1 MGIYEISLATVVGI
15 NIILALGLN
24 MISGFCGQI
33 SLGHAA
39 FYGIGA
45 YTAAILEMIV
55 DQTGS
60 SKAAILA
67 KTGVPIPLTIAAG
80 MITAGIAGLVVGL
93 ASLRVRHDFL
103 AITTMGVGF
112 LFLGIVRQQEM
123 LGGEL
128 GISGIPSVGLGKIGY
143 LVVVLIIAVLSAA
156 FSLWI
161 KRSWMGFAFD
171 AVADDEDTA
180 RVVTVDVGVY
190 KLAAFAMGTA
200 MAGVAGGLYTYF
212 ARFLMPDDF
221 GFITSITVL
230 SMVAVGG
237 IGSVYGV
244 IAATIIL
251 TLMPEFFRFISDYK
265 LLVYGTLLFAVM
277 RFAPD
282 GLAGFTRDLL
292 ARFKAKRHTQ
302 ETA

>member
-39 FYGIGA
+39 FYGVGA
-45 YTAAILEMIV
+45 YTAAL
-55 DQTGS
+55 
-60 SKAAILA
+60 LA
-67 KTGVPIPLTIAAG
+67 KAGTPIAIAIVAG
-80 MITAGIAGLVVGL
+80 MILAGVVGVVVGL
-93 ASLRVRHDFL
+93 TSLRVRHDFL

-112 LFLGIVRQQEM
+112 LFLGIVRQQEA

-128 GISGIPSVGLGKIGY
+128 GISAIPSTGLSKTAYMIVVMVLVGLFTG
-143 LVVVLIIAVLSAA
+143 

-161 KRSWMGFAFD
+161 KRSWMGFAFE

-180 RVVTVDVGVY
+180 RVLSVDVGAY

-200 MAGVAGGLYTYF
+200 MAGMAGGLYAFF

-230 SMVAVGG
+230 SMVTVGG
-237 IGSVYGV
+237 IGSVFGV
-244 IAATIIL
+244 IAATVIL

-265 LLVYGTLLFAVM
+265 LLVYGALLFAVM
-277 RFAPD
+277 RFAPA
-282 GLAGFTRDLL
+282 GLAGFARDI
-292 ARFKAKRHTQ
+292 ADRYRRQ
-302 ETA
+302 R

>member
-45 YTAAILEMIV
+45 YTAAL
-55 DQTGS
+55 
-60 SKAAILA
+60 LA
-67 KTGVPIPLTIAAG
+67 KAGTPLPAA
-80 MITAGIAGLVVGL
+80 ITAGMVLSGVAGLIVGL
-93 ASLRVRHDFL
+93 TSLRVRHDFL

-112 LFLGIVRQQEM
+112 LFLGIVRQQEA

-128 GISGIPSVGLGKIGY
+128 GVSGIPAPGLDKVGY
-143 LVVVLIIAVLSAA
+143 LILVLVLAALFTA

-161 KRSWMGFAFD
+161 KHSWMGFAFD

-180 RVVTVDVGVY
+180 RVVSVDVAAY
-190 KLAAFAMGTA
+190 KLTAFAMGTA
-200 MAGVAGGLYTYF
+200 IAGVAGGLYAFF

-221 GFITSITVL
+221 GFITSITIL
-230 SMVAVGG
+230 AMVAVGG
-237 IGSVYGV
+237 IGSVFGV
-244 IAATIIL
+244 IVATIIL
-251 TLMPEFFRFISDYK
+251 TLMPELFRFISDYK

-277 RFAPD
+277 RFAPE
-282 GLAGFTRDLL
+282 GLAGF
-292 ARFKAKRHTQ
+292 ARSIAGFIRKSARKK
-302 ETA
+302 EAA

>member
-24 MISGFCGQI
+24 MITGFCGQI

-45 YTAAILEMIV
+45 YTSAL
-55 DQTGS
+55 
-60 SKAAILA
+60 LA
-67 KTGVPIPLTIAAG
+67 KAGTPLPLAIGAG
-80 MITAGIAGLVVGL
+80 MISAGIVGLIAGL

-112 LFLGIVRQQEM
+112 LFLGIVRQQEI

-128 GISGIPSVGLGKIGY
+128 GISGIASPGLGKIGY
-143 LVVVLIIAVLSAA
+143 LGLILLLVALFTV

-180 RVVTVDVGVY
+180 RVMSVDVGAY

-221 GFITSITVL
+221 GFITSISIL

-237 IGSVYGV
+237 IGSVFGV
-244 IAATIIL
+244 IVATAIL

-277 RFAPD
+277 RFAPE
-282 GLAGFTRDLL
+282 GLAGL
-292 ARFKAKRHTQ
+292 ARRLIERIKPEIGAEK
-302 ETA
+302 EVA

>member
-24 MISGFCGQI
+24 TITGFCGQI

-39 FYGIGA
+39 FYGVGA
-45 YTAAILEMIV
+45 YTCAL
-55 DQTGS
+55 
-60 SKAAILA
+60 LA
-67 KTGVPIPLTIAAG
+67 KAGTPLPLAIAAG
-80 MITAGIAGLVVGL
+80 MISAGAVGLVVGL

-112 LFLGIVRQQEM
+112 LFLGVVRQQEI

-128 GISGIPSVGLGKIGY
+128 GISGVPSPGLGKIGY
-143 LVVVLIIAVLSAA
+143 LVLVLFLVALFTA
-156 FSLWI
+156 FNLWI

-180 RVVTVDVGVY
+180 RVMSVDVGAY
-190 KLAAFAMGTA
+190 KLVAFAMGTA
-200 MAGVAGGLYTYF
+200 MAGVAGGLYAYF

-221 GFITSITVL
+221 GFITSISVL

-237 IGSVYGV
+237 IGSVFGV
-244 IAATIIL
+244 IVATIIL

-277 RFAPD
+277 RFAPE
-282 GLAGFTRDLL
+282 GLAGL
-292 ARFKAKRHTQ
+292 ARSLIDRIKPEV
-302 ETA
+302 ETEKEAA

>member
-24 MISGFCGQI
+24 MITGFCGQI

-39 FYGIGA
+39 FYGVGA
-45 YTAAILEMIV
+45 YTCAL
-55 DQTGS
+55 
-60 SKAAILA
+60 LA
-67 KTGVPIPLTIAAG
+67 KAGMPLPVATAAG
-80 MITAGIAGLVVGL
+80 MIAAGLLGLFVGL

-112 LFLGIVRQQEM
+112 LFLGIVRQQDI

-128 GISGIPSVGLGKIGY
+128 GISGIPSAGLDKIGY
-143 LVVVLIIAVLSAA
+143 LALVLALAALSMA

-180 RVVTVDVGVY
+180 RVVSVDVGAY

-200 MAGVAGGLYTYF
+200 MAGVAGGLYTFF

-221 GFITSITVL
+221 GFITSISVL

-237 IGSVYGV
+237 IGSVFGV
-244 IAATIIL
+244 IVATVIL

-277 RFAPD
+277 RFAPE
-282 GLAGFTRDLL
+282 GLAGL
-292 ARFKAKRHTQ
+292 ARGIMKRLNKEPDQ
-302 ETA
+302 ERIKVV

>member
-24 MISGFCGQI
+24 MITGFCGQI

-39 FYGIGA
+39 FYGVGA
-45 YTAAILEMIV
+45 YTSAL
-55 DQTGS
+55 
-60 SKAAILA
+60 LA
-67 KTGVPIPLTIAAG
+67 KAGMPFPVAISAG
-80 MITAGIAGLVVGL
+80 MISAGVVGLIVGL

-112 LFLGIVRQQEM
+112 LFLGIVRQQEI

-128 GISGIPSVGLGKIGY
+128 GISGIPSSGLGKIGY
-143 LVVVLIIAVLSAA
+143 LALVLILATFVTA

-180 RVVTVDVGVY
+180 RVVAVDVGAY
-190 KLAAFAMGTA
+190 KLVAFAMGTA
-200 MAGVAGGLYTYF
+200 MAGIAGGLYTFF

-221 GFITSITVL
+221 GFITSISVL

-237 IGSVYGV
+237 VGSVFGTIV
-244 IAATIIL
+244 ATIIL

-277 RFAPD
+277 RFAPE
-282 GLAGFTRDLL
+282 GLAGLAQGLL
-292 ARFKAKRHTQ
+292 QRVKPKVRTEQ
-302 ETA
+302 EVI

>member
-39 FYGIGA
+39 FYGVGA
-45 YTAAILEMIV
+45 YTAAL
-55 DQTGS
+55 
-60 SKAAILA
+60 LA
-67 KTGVPIPLTIAAG
+67 KSGLPIFLSIPAG
-80 MITAGIAGLVVGL
+80 MVLAGVVGIIVGL
-93 ASLRVRHDFL
+93 TSLRVRHDFL

-112 LFLGIVRQQEM
+112 LFLGIVRQQEV

-128 GISGIPSVGLGKIGY
+128 GISGIPSTGLSKTGYLILVLILVGLF
-143 LVVVLIIAVLSAA
+143 SA

-180 RVVTVDVGVY
+180 RVVTVDVGAY
-190 KLAAFAMGTA
+190 KLAAFAIGTA
-200 MAGVAGGLYTYF
+200 MAGVAGGLYAFF

-237 IGSVYGV
+237 IGSVFGV
-244 IAATIIL
+244 IIATVIL

-265 LLVYGTLLFAVM
+265 LLLYGALLFGVM
-277 RFAPD
+277 RFAPE
-282 GLAGFTRDLL
+282 GLAGF
-292 ARFKAKRHTQ
+292 ARSVVGRYTKKNT
-302 ETA
+302 

>member
-39 FYGIGA
+39 FYGVGA
-45 YTAAILEMIV
+45 YTCAL
-55 DQTGS
+55 
-60 SKAAILA
+60 LA
-67 KTGVPIPLTIAAG
+67 KAGTPLPVAISAGMIAAG
-80 MITAGIAGLVVGL
+80 IVGLMVGL

-112 LFLGIVRQQEM
+112 LFLGIVRQQEI

-128 GISGIPSVGLGKIGY
+128 GISGIPSSGFGKIGY
-143 LVVVLIIAVLSAA
+143 LVLVLTLAALLTA

-180 RVVTVDVGVY
+180 KVVTVDVSAY

-237 IGSVYGV
+237 IGSVFGV
-244 IAATIIL
+244 IMATIIL

-265 LLVYGTLLFAVM
+265 LLVYGALLFAVM
-277 RFAPD
+277 RFAPE
-282 GLAGFTRDLL
+282 GLAGL
-292 ARFKAKRHTQ
+292 ARSSFAHMKLKTPAEDEVT
-302 ETA
+302 

>member
-24 MISGFCGQI
+24 TITGFCGQI

-39 FYGIGA
+39 FYGVGA
-45 YTAAILEMIV
+45 YTCAL
-55 DQTGS
+55 
-60 SKAAILA
+60 LA
-67 KTGVPIPLTIAAG
+67 KAGTPLPLAIAAG
-80 MITAGIAGLVVGL
+80 MISAGAVGLVVGL

-112 LFLGIVRQQEM
+112 LFLGVVRQQEI

-128 GISGIPSVGLGKIGY
+128 GISGVPSPGLGKIGY
-143 LVVVLIIAVLSAA
+143 LVLVLFLVALFTA
-156 FSLWI
+156 FNLWI

-180 RVVTVDVGVY
+180 RVMSVDVGAY
-190 KLAAFAMGTA
+190 KLVAFAMGTA

-221 GFITSITVL
+221 GFITSISVL

-237 IGSVYGV
+237 IGSVFGV
-244 IAATIIL
+244 IVATIIL

-277 RFAPD
+277 RFAPE
-282 GLAGFTRDLL
+282 GLAGL
-292 ARFKAKRHTQ
+292 ARSLIDRIKPEVDAEK
-302 ETA
+302 EAA

>member
-1 MGIYEISLATVVGI
+1 MMGIYEISLATVVGI

-24 MISGFCGQI
+24 MITGFCGQI

-39 FYGIGA
+39 FYGVGA
-45 YTAAILEMIV
+45 YTCAL
-55 DQTGS
+55 
-60 SKAAILA
+60 LA
-67 KTGVPIPLTIAAG
+67 KAGMPLPVAIAAG
-80 MITAGIAGLVVGL
+80 MIAAGLLGLFVGL

-112 LFLGIVRQQEM
+112 LFLGIVRQQDI

-128 GISGIPSVGLGKIGY
+128 GISGIPSAGLGKIGY
-143 LVVVLIIAVLSAA
+143 LTVVLILAALTTA

-180 RVVTVDVGVY
+180 RVVSVDVGAY

-200 MAGVAGGLYTYF
+200 MAGVAGGLYTFF

-221 GFITSITVL
+221 GFITSISVL

-237 IGSVYGV
+237 IGSVFGV
-244 IAATIIL
+244 IVATIIL

-277 RFAPD
+277 RFAPE
-282 GLAGFTRDLL
+282 GLAGL
-292 ARFKAKRHTQ
+292 ARRLIKRLDKEPERKTV
-302 ETA
+302 

>member
-24 MISGFCGQI
+24 MITGFCGQI

-39 FYGIGA
+39 FYGVGA
-45 YTAAILEMIV
+45 YTCAL
-55 DQTGS
+55 
-60 SKAAILA
+60 LA
-67 KTGVPIPLTIAAG
+67 KAGTPLPFAIAAG
-80 MITAGIAGLVVGL
+80 MISAGAVGLVVGL

-112 LFLGIVRQQEM
+112 LFLGIVRQQEI

-128 GISGIPSVGLGKIGY
+128 GISGIPSSGLSKIGY
-143 LVVVLIIAVLSAA
+143 LVLVFFIVALFTA

-180 RVVTVDVGVY
+180 RVMSVDVGAY
-190 KLAAFAMGTA
+190 KLVAFAMGTA

-221 GFITSITVL
+221 GFITSISVL

-237 IGSVYGV
+237 IGSVFGV
-244 IAATIIL
+244 IVATIIL

-277 RFAPD
+277 RFAPE
-282 GLAGFTRDLL
+282 GLAGL
-292 ARFKAKRHTQ
+292 ARSLIDRIKPEVSTEKEA
-302 ETA
+302 A

>member
-1 MGIYEISLATVVGI
+1 MGIYEVSLATVVGI

-39 FYGIGA
+39 FYGVGA
-45 YTAAILEMIV
+45 YTAAL
-55 DQTGS
+55 
-60 SKAAILA
+60 LA
-67 KTGVPIPLTIAAG
+67 KAGTPIAISIAAG
-80 MITAGIAGLVVGL
+80 MFAAGIVGL
-93 ASLRVRHDFL
+93 IVGLSSLRVRHDFL

-112 LFLGIVRQQEM
+112 LFLGIVRQQDA

-128 GISGIPSVGLGKIGY
+128 GISGIPSTGLSKIGY
-143 LVVVLIIAVLSAA
+143 LIVVLLIVVLFAA

-180 RVVTVDVGVY
+180 RVVTVDVGAY

-200 MAGVAGGLYTYF
+200 MAGVAGGLYTFF

-237 IGSVYGV
+237 IGSVFGTIV
-244 IAATIIL
+244 ATVIL

-265 LLVYGTLLFAVM
+265 LLVYGALLFAVM
-277 RFAPD
+277 RFAPE
-282 GLAGFTRDLL
+282 GLAGI
-292 ARFKAKRHTQ
+292 ARSIFERLRGKKVILKLPKA
-302 ETA
+302 

>member
-45 YTAAILEMIV
+45 YTAAL
-55 DQTGS
+55 
-60 SKAAILA
+60 LA
-67 KTGVPIPLTIAAG
+67 KTGTPLPAAIMAG
-80 MITAGIAGLVVGL
+80 MVLSGVAGLIVGL
-93 ASLRVRHDFL
+93 TSLRVRHDFL

-112 LFLGIVRQQEM
+112 LFLGIVRQQEA
-123 LGGEL
+123 LGGEM
-128 GISGIPSVGLGKIGY
+128 GVSGIPAPGLDKVAY
-143 LVVVLIIAVLSAA
+143 LILVLVLAA
-156 FSLWI
+156 LFTGFSLWI
-161 KRSWMGFAFD
+161 KHSWMGFAFD

-180 RVVTVDVGVY
+180 RVVSVDVAAY
-190 KLAAFAMGTA
+190 KLTAFAMGTA
-200 MAGVAGGLYTYF
+200 IAGVAGGLYTFF

-221 GFITSITVL
+221 GFITSITIL
-230 SMVAVGG
+230 AMVAIGG
-237 IGSVYGV
+237 IGSVFGV
-244 IAATIIL
+244 IVATIIL

-277 RFAPD
+277 RFAPE
-282 GLAGFTRDLL
+282 GLAGF
-292 ARFKAKRHTQ
+292 ARSIVGLIRKSARKK
-302 ETA
+302 EAA

>member
-15 NIILALGLN
+15 HIILALGLN
-24 MISGFCGQI
+24 MITGFCGQI

-45 YTAAILEMIV
+45 YTAAL
-55 DQTGS
+55 
-60 SKAAILA
+60 LA
-67 KTGVPIPLTIAAG
+67 KAGVPIPLTLAAG
-80 MITAGIAGLVVGL
+80 MLTAGAAGLIVGL

-112 LFLGIVRQQEM
+112 LFLGIVRQQEL

-128 GISGIPSVGLGKIGY
+128 GISGIPSAGLGKIGY
-143 LVVVLIIAVLSAA
+143 LAVVLAIAILSAA

-180 RVVTVDVGVY
+180 RVVTVDVGAY

-200 MAGVAGGLYTYF
+200 MAGVAGGLYTFF

-237 IGSVYGV
+237 IGSVFGV
-244 IAATIIL
+244 IAATIVL
-251 TLMPEFFRFISDYK
+251 TLMPEFFLFISDYK
-265 LLVYGTLLFAVM
+265 LLVYGALLFAVM
-277 RFAPD
+277 RFAPE
-282 GLAGFTRDLL
+282 GLAGFGRGLL
-292 ARFKAKRHTQ
+292 ARLGGKAQ
-302 ETA
+302 AGETA

>member
-24 MISGFCGQI
+24 TITGFCGQI

-39 FYGIGA
+39 FYGVGA
-45 YTAAILEMIV
+45 YTCAL
-55 DQTGS
+55 
-60 SKAAILA
+60 LA
-67 KTGVPIPLTIAAG
+67 KAGTPLPLTIAGG
-80 MITAGIAGLVVGL
+80 MISAGAVGLVVGL

-112 LFLGIVRQQEM
+112 LFLGVVRQQEI

-128 GISGIPSVGLGKIGY
+128 GISGIPSPGLGKIGY
-143 LVVVLIIAVLSAA
+143 LVLVLFFVALFTA
-156 FSLWI
+156 FNLWI

-180 RVVTVDVGVY
+180 RVMSVDVSAY
-190 KLAAFAMGTA
+190 KLVAFAMGTA

-221 GFITSITVL
+221 GFITSISVL

-237 IGSVYGV
+237 IGSVFGV
-244 IAATIIL
+244 IVATIIL

-277 RFAPD
+277 RFAPE
-282 GLAGFTRDLL
+282 GLAGLVRSLIDRIKPEVD
-292 ARFKAKRHTQ
+292 AEKEA
-302 ETA
+302 A

>member
-39 FYGIGA
+39 FFGVGA
-45 YTAAILEMIV
+45 YTSAL
-55 DQTGS
+55 
-60 SKAAILA
+60 LA
-67 KTGVPIPLTIAAG
+67 KAGIPIPLAVAAG
-80 MITAGIAGLVVGL
+80 MILAGIVGLVVGL
-93 ASLRVRHDFL
+93 SSLRVRHDFL

-112 LFLGIVRQQEM
+112 LFLGIVRQQEI

-128 GISGIPSVGLGKIGY
+128 GISGIPSAGLGKLGY
-143 LVVVLIIAVLSAA
+143 LALVLMLAA
-156 FSLWI
+156 LFTTFSLWI

-180 RVVTVDVGVY
+180 RVVTVDVGAY

-200 MAGVAGGLYTYF
+200 MAGVAGGLYTFF

-237 IGSVYGV
+237 IGSVFGV
-244 IAATIIL
+244 IVATVIL

-277 RFAPD
+277 RFAPE
-282 GLAGFTRDLL
+282 GLAGMARALL
-292 ARFKAKRHTQ
+292 GKIKPKVRAREEVT
-302 ETA
+302 

>member
-45 YTAAILEMIV
+45 YTAALM
-55 DQTGS
+55 
-60 SKAAILA
+60 A
-67 KTGVPIPLTIAAG
+67 KTGIPIPIAISAG
-80 MITAGIAGLVVGL
+80 MLMAGVAGLIVGL
-93 ASLRVRHDFL
+93 TSLRVRHDFL

-112 LFLGIVRQQEM
+112 LFLGIVRQQEA

-128 GISGIPSVGLGKIGY
+128 GVSGIPASGLDKVDY
-143 LVVVLIIAVLSAA
+143 LIIVLLIAA
-156 FSLWI
+156 LFTIFSLWI

-180 RVVTVDVGVY
+180 RVVTVDVAAY

-200 MAGVAGGLYTYF
+200 IAGVAGGLYAFF

-221 GFITSITVL
+221 GFISSITVL

-237 IGSVYGV
+237 IGSVFGV
-244 IAATIIL
+244 IVATIIL

-265 LLVYGTLLFAVM
+265 LLVYGALLFSVM
-277 RFAPD
+277 RFAPE
-282 GLAGFTRDLL
+282 GLAGFVQSMIGFIKKF
-292 ARFKAKRHTQ
+292 AREKEVA
-302 ETA
+302 

>member
-1 MGIYEISLATVVGI
+1 MGI
-15 NIILALGLN
+15 
-24 MISGFCGQI
+24 
-33 SLGHAA
+33 LGHAA

-45 YTAAILEMIV
+45 YTSAL
-55 DQTGS
+55 
-60 SKAAILA
+60 LA
-67 KTGVPIPLTIAAG
+67 KAGTPLPLAIGAG
-80 MITAGIAGLVVGL
+80 MISAGIVGLIAGL

-112 LFLGIVRQQEM
+112 LFLGIVRQQEI

-128 GISGIPSVGLGKIGY
+128 GISGIPSPGLGKIGY
-143 LVVVLIIAVLSAA
+143 LGLVLLLVALFTV

-180 RVVTVDVGVY
+180 RVMSVDVGAY

-221 GFITSITVL
+221 GFITSISIL

-237 IGSVYGV
+237 IGSVFGV
-244 IAATIIL
+244 IVATAIL

-277 RFAPD
+277 RFAPE
-282 GLAGFTRDLL
+282 GLAGL
-292 ARFKAKRHTQ
+292 ARRLIERIKPEIGAEK
-302 ETA
+302 EVA

>member
-39 FYGIGA
+39 FYGVGA
-45 YTAAILEMIV
+45 YTCAL
-55 DQTGS
+55 
-60 SKAAILA
+60 LA
-67 KTGVPIPLTIAAG
+67 KAGTPLPMAIAAG
-80 MITAGIAGLVVGL
+80 MIAAGIVGLIVGL

-112 LFLGIVRQQEM
+112 LFLGIVRQQEI

-128 GISGIPSVGLGKIGY
+128 GISAIPSSGFNKIGY
-143 LVVVLIIAVLSAA
+143 LVLVLTLAALVAA

-180 RVVTVDVGVY
+180 RVVTVDVSAY

-200 MAGVAGGLYTYF
+200 MAGIAGGLYTFF

-237 IGSVYGV
+237 IGSVFGV

-265 LLVYGTLLFAVM
+265 LLVYGALLFAVM
-277 RFAPD
+277 RFAPE
-282 GLAGFTRDLL
+282 GLAGLAQSALAHMKLKTRAEDEV
-292 ARFKAKRHTQ
+292 T
-302 ETA
+302 

>member
-39 FYGIGA
+39 FYGVGA
-45 YTAAILEMIV
+45 YTCAMLAKAGTPFAAAIGAGML
-55 DQTGS
+55 
-60 SKAAILA
+60 
-67 KTGVPIPLTIAAG
+67 AAG
-80 MITAGIAGLVVGL
+80 VVGLIVGL

-112 LFLGIVRQQEM
+112 LFLGIVRQQDF

-128 GISGIPSVGLGKIGY
+128 GISGIPSSGFGKIGY
-143 LVVVLIIAVLSAA
+143 LVLVLILASFTTA
-156 FSLWI
+156 FSLWV

-180 RVVTVDVGVY
+180 RMVTVDVSAY

-200 MAGVAGGLYTYF
+200 MAGVAGGLYTFF

-237 IGSVYGV
+237 IGSVFGV
-244 IAATIIL
+244 VVATVIL

-265 LLVYGTLLFAVM
+265 LLVYGALLFAVM
-277 RFAPD
+277 RFAPE
-282 GLAGFTRDLL
+282 GLAGL
-292 ARFKAKRHTQ
+292 ARSAMTQTKRKIRFEDEVT
-302 ETA
+302 